1 MLAHSEDR
9 LARTLTPHWGFLGQV
24 SPSGPAAASGCWTR
38 PDFCSGPL
46 SLGHCL
52 DVPAPPPET
61 WSPGQLSGRAPWPQ
75 AKSALFCP
83 ALQSQVP
90 PSDFPAEAWVIG
102 PNPWNQAQEVQL
114 PPPHRGPVQSSL
126 VLYPLEPVLLP
137 GPKPSYPLTSLACN
151 HCSPG
156 ALGTSRLL
164 YIHLFLPITQ
174 TVSEDLK
181 FESQAL

>member
-114 PPPHRGPVQSSL
+114 PPAPPPWPCAELFGTLPSGASSAARTKALLPPHIPGMQP
-126 VLYPLEPVLLP
+126 LLP
-137 GPKPSYPLTSLACN
+137 GGPWDQSPALYTLIFANYPNCF
-151 HCSPG
+151 G
-156 ALGTSRLL
+156 R
-164 YIHLFLPITQ
+164 
-174 TVSEDLK
+174 SEI
-181 FESQAL
+181 